1 MFNFNININVTKSS
15 FSISGDRKKKKKQEV
30 GSLEV
35 LKTKKYKVLMCLIL
49 VKFFVYIAFKHF
61 I

>member
-15 FSISGDRKKKKKQEV
+15 FSISGDGKRKKKQEV

-35 LKTKKYKVLMCLIL
+35 QKTRKYKALMYLIL
-49 VKFFVYIAFKHF
+49 VKFFVYITLEYL